1 MKLGDWWGTVKPA
14 HPCGLQ
20 VRRASAWNGAFDFG
34 DLLVLSRISPPKHET
49 PLHLELQELC
59 RLPPICLLIKR

>member
-14 HPCGLQ
+14 HPWELQ
-20 VRRASAWNGAFDFG
+20 VRRASAWNGASDFG
-34 DLLVLSRISPPKHET
+34 DLLVLSRISPPKRET

-59 RLPPICLLIKR
+59 RPPPICWLIKR

>member
-1 MKLGDWWGTVKPA
+1 MGRQTVCKQGPARRKWVKLGDWWGTVKPA

-34 DLLVLSRISPPKHET
+34 DKET
-49 PLHLELQELC
+49 DTTEQLNNNSELIDE
-59 RLPPICLLIKR
+59 